1 MRIGSGNMLFAF
13 LFVVAVLSLVAWL
26 TYQRL
31 KKTEDP
37 LPRVNWAPQE
47 KTFQDPR
54 TGAQYEFPSI
64 SDKPSLTL
72 TVVVPAY
79 NEQYRISPM
88 LDVTIEHL
96 ERKHEQNAE
105 FTYEIIVVDDCSKD
119 NTIGVVMDY
128 ISKIGVDKLRL
139 LRLAQNRGKGGA
151 IRRGVLC
158 ARGRYILFADAD
170 GASRFSDVD
179 KLELQLKK
187 NEVNELGVS
196 IGSRHSNQNEDLVR
210 VEKSIFRK
218 ILSKGFATLLNVLGV
233 KGIND
238 TQCGFKLFSRRAAKL
253 LFSLM
258 HIERFAFDVELL
270 VLARKFDIPI
280 VEVPISWVEIAGS
293 TVDPIWDSLK
303 MARDLLKIR
312 VMYYLGIW
320 SSEPLYSA

>member
-1 MRIGSGNMLFAF
+1 M
-13 LFVVAVLSLVAWL
+13 
-26 TYQRL
+26 TYQSL

-54 TGAQYEFPSI
+54 TGAQHEFPSI

-151 IRRGVLC
+151 IRRV
-158 ARGRYILFADAD
+158 
-170 GASRFSDVD
+170 RFSS
-179 KLELQLKK
+179 Q
-187 NEVNELGVS
+187 
-196 IGSRHSNQNEDLVR
+196 
-210 VEKSIFRK
+210 
-218 ILSKGFATLLNVLGV
+218 T
-233 KGIND
+233 
-238 TQCGFKLFSRRAAKL
+238 
-253 LFSLM
+253 
-258 HIERFAFDVELL
+258 
-270 VLARKFDIPI
+270 
-280 VEVPISWVEIAGS
+280 
-293 TVDPIWDSLK
+293 
-303 MARDLLKIR
+303 
-312 VMYYLGIW
+312 
-320 SSEPLYSA
+320 